1 MNRIVVTGIGAVSPV
16 GNSLYESWSKAKA
29 GQSGIMPITQ
39 FDVADI
45 PWKVAGA
52 VKDFNAEKY
61 LYPKE
66 IIRLDPFVHY
76 AVAAAIMAAEDAGL
90 IRTDAGS
97 RTQQS
102 PPLHRPLQEGVNER
116 GANNSG
122 LLQLA
127 GVIIGSSRGGIQTME
142 KAFKKKCLSRSSAHP
157 SSMSA
162 YLMPSTTISM
172 ASSYVAQKL
181 GVTGYCLGISNA
193 CASGLS
199 AIGEAYRLIK
209 SGYRHPV
216 LCGGTEA
223 PVCRTCLEG
232 YGVAGALSR
241 RADPSASRPFD
252 RTRDGFVL
260 SEGSCILVLETYE
273 SAMKRGAG
281 IYGEIIGYGNT
292 TDSYH
297 QTVPSAEGE
306 ARAIQSA
313 LDEAGLKPHDIHFIS
328 AHGTSTCLGDK
339 TETEAIKRSFGK
351 YAYSIPITSLKSVTG
366 HMLAASGALEAAV
379 TLLCLKEG
387 VITPTIHLRERDPEC
402 DLDYVTECRRAS
414 LKYALSQSF
423 GFGGLNAVLVF
434 RKLNA

>member
-16 GNSLYESWSKAKA
+16 GNSLYEAWSKAKA
-29 GQSGIMPITQ
+29 GQSGITPITQ

-52 VKDFNAEKY
+52 LKDFNAEKY

-66 IIRLDPFVHY
+66 ILRLDPFVHY

-90 IRTDAGS
+90 MGT
-97 RTQQS
+97 
-102 PPLHRPLQEGVNER
+102 EF
-116 GANNSG
+116 
-122 LLQLA
+122 LQLA

-181 GVTGYCLGISNA
+181 GITGYCLGISNA

-223 PVCRTCLEG
+223 PVCRTCIEG
-232 YGVAGALSR
+232 YGVSGALSR
-241 RADPSASRPFD
+241 RGDPSASRPFD

-306 ARAIQSA
+306 ARAIRSA

-351 YAYSIPITSLKSVTG
+351 YAYGIPITSLKSVTG

-379 TLLCLKEG
+379 TLLCLREG

-402 DLDYVTECRRAS
+402 DLDYVTECRCAS

-434 RKLNA
+434 RRLNA

>member
-1 MNRIVVTGIGAVSPV
+1 MKQGGARRLCYYTFRMNRVVVTGIGAVSPV

-29 GQSGIMPITQ
+29 GQSGITPITQ

-52 VKDFNAEKY
+52 LKDFNAGKY

-66 IIRLDPFVHY
+66 ILRLDPFVHY

-90 IRTDAGS
+90 M
-97 RTQQS
+97 
-102 PPLHRPLQEGVNER
+102 
-116 GANNSG
+116 GAAF
-122 LLQLA
+122 LQLA

-181 GVTGYCLGISNA
+181 GITGYCLGISNA

-223 PVCRTCLEG
+223 PVCRTCIEG
-232 YGVAGALSR
+232 YGVSGALSR
-241 RADPSASRPFD
+241 RGDPSASRPFD

-306 ARAIQSA
+306 ARAIRSA
-313 LDEAGLKPHDIHFIS
+313 LDEAGLKPHEIHFIS

-351 YAYSIPITSLKSVTG
+351 YAYGIPITSLKSVTG

-387 VITPTIHLRERDPEC
+387 VITPTVHLRERDPEC
-402 DLDYVTECRRAS
+402 DLDYVTECRCAS

>member
-1 MNRIVVTGIGAVSPV
+1 MNRVVVTGIGAVSPV

-29 GQSGIMPITQ
+29 GQSGITPITQ

-52 VKDFNAEKY
+52 LKDFNAEKY

-76 AVAAAIMAAEDAGL
+76 AVAAAIMAAEDGGL
-90 IRTDAGS
+90 MGTGF
-97 RTQQS
+97 
-102 PPLHRPLQEGVNER
+102 
-116 GANNSG
+116 
-122 LLQLA
+122 LQLA

-223 PVCRTCLEG
+223 PVCRTCMEG
-232 YGVAGALSR
+232 YGVSGALSR
-241 RADPSASRPFD
+241 RGDSSASRPFD
-252 RTRDGFVL
+252 RTRDGFVV

-273 SAMKRGAG
+273 SAMKRGSG

-306 ARAIQSA
+306 ARAIRSA
-313 LDEAGLKPHDIHFIS
+313 LDEAGLKPHDIDFIS

-423 GFGGLNAVLVF
+423 GFGGLNAVVVF

>member
-1 MNRIVVTGIGAVSPV
+1 MKQGGARRLCYYIFRMNRIVVTGIGAVSPV
-16 GNSLYESWSKAKA
+16 GNSLYEAWSKAKA
-29 GQSGIMPITQ
+29 GQSGITPITQ

-52 VKDFNAEKY
+52 LKDFNAEKY

-66 IIRLDPFVHY
+66 ILRLDPFVHY

-90 IRTDAGS
+90 MGT
-97 RTQQS
+97 
-102 PPLHRPLQEGVNER
+102 EF
-116 GANNSG
+116 
-122 LLQLA
+122 LQLA

-181 GVTGYCLGISNA
+181 GITGYCLGISNA

-223 PVCRTCLEG
+223 PVCRTCIEG
-232 YGVAGALSR
+232 YGVSGALSR
-241 RADPSASRPFD
+241 RGDPSASRPFD

-306 ARAIQSA
+306 ARAIRSA

-351 YAYSIPITSLKSVTG
+351 YAYGIPITSLKSVTG

-402 DLDYVTECRRAS
+402 DLDYVTECRCAS

-434 RKLNA
+434 RRLNA

>member
-1 MNRIVVTGIGAVSPV
+1 MKQGGARRLCYYTFRMNRVVVTGIGAVSPV

-29 GQSGIMPITQ
+29 GQSGITPITQ

-52 VKDFNAEKY
+52 LKDFNAEKY

-66 IIRLDPFVHY
+66 ILRLDPFVHY

-90 IRTDAGS
+90 M
-97 RTQQS
+97 
-102 PPLHRPLQEGVNER
+102 
-116 GANNSG
+116 GAAF
-122 LLQLA
+122 LQLA

-181 GVTGYCLGISNA
+181 GITGYCLGISNA

-223 PVCRTCLEG
+223 PVCRTCIEG
-232 YGVAGALSR
+232 YGVSGALSR
-241 RADPSASRPFD
+241 RGDPSASRPFD

-306 ARAIQSA
+306 ARAIRSA
-313 LDEAGLKPHDIHFIS
+313 LDEAGLKPHEIHFIS

-351 YAYSIPITSLKSVTG
+351 YAYGIPITSLKSVTG

-387 VITPTIHLRERDPEC
+387 VITPTLHLRERDPEC
-402 DLDYVTECRRAS
+402 DLDYVTECRCAS

>member
-1 MNRIVVTGIGAVSPV
+1 MNRVVVTGIGAVSPV

-29 GQSGIMPITQ
+29 GQSGITPITQ

-52 VKDFNAEKY
+52 LKDFNAEKY

-66 IIRLDPFVHY
+66 ILRLDPFVHY
-76 AVAAAIMAAEDAGL
+76 AVAAAIMAAENAGL
-90 IRTDAGS
+90 MGT
-97 RTQQS
+97 
-102 PPLHRPLQEGVNER
+102 EF
-116 GANNSG
+116 
-122 LLQLA
+122 LQLA

-181 GVTGYCLGISNA
+181 GITGYCLGISNA

-223 PVCRTCLEG
+223 PVCRTCIEG
-232 YGVAGALSR
+232 YGVSGALSR
-241 RADPSASRPFD
+241 RCDPSASRPFD

-306 ARAIQSA
+306 ARAIRSA

-351 YAYSIPITSLKSVTG
+351 YAYGIPITSLKSVTG

-387 VITPTIHLRERDPEC
+387 VITPTVHLRERDPEC
-402 DLDYVTECRRAS
+402 DLDYVTECRCAS

-434 RKLNA
+434 RRLNA

>member
-1 MNRIVVTGIGAVSPV
+1 MKQGGARRLCYYTFRMNRVVVTGIGAVSPV

-29 GQSGIMPITQ
+29 GQSGITPITQ

-52 VKDFNAEKY
+52 LKDFNAGKY

-66 IIRLDPFVHY
+66 ILRLDPFVHY

-90 IRTDAGS
+90 M
-97 RTQQS
+97 
-102 PPLHRPLQEGVNER
+102 
-116 GANNSG
+116 GAAF
-122 LLQLA
+122 LQLA
-127 GVIIGSSRGGIQTME
+127 GVIIGSSRGGIQSME

-181 GVTGYCLGISNA
+181 GITGYCLGISNA

-223 PVCRTCLEG
+223 PVCRTCIEG
-232 YGVAGALSR
+232 YGVSGALSR
-241 RADPSASRPFD
+241 RGDPSASRPFD

-306 ARAIQSA
+306 ARAIRSA
-313 LDEAGLKPHDIHFIS
+313 LDEAGLKPHEIHFIS

-351 YAYSIPITSLKSVTG
+351 YAYGIPITSLKSVTG

-387 VITPTIHLRERDPEC
+387 VITPTLHLRERDPEC
-402 DLDYVTECRRAS
+402 DLDYVTECRCAS

>member
-1 MNRIVVTGIGAVSPV
+1 MKQGGARRLCYYTFRMNRVVVTGIGAVSPV

-29 GQSGIMPITQ
+29 GQSGITPITQ

-52 VKDFNAEKY
+52 LKDFNAGKY

-66 IIRLDPFVHY
+66 ILRLDPFVHY

-90 IRTDAGS
+90 MGTAF
-97 RTQQS
+97 
-102 PPLHRPLQEGVNER
+102 
-116 GANNSG
+116 
-122 LLQLA
+122 LQLA

-181 GVTGYCLGISNA
+181 GITGYCLGISNA

-223 PVCRTCLEG
+223 PVCRTCIEG
-232 YGVAGALSR
+232 YGVSGALSR
-241 RADPSASRPFD
+241 RGDPSASRPFD

-306 ARAIQSA
+306 ARAIRSA
-313 LDEAGLKPHDIHFIS
+313 LDEAGLKPHEIHFIS

-351 YAYSIPITSLKSVTG
+351 YAYGIPITSLKSVTG

-387 VITPTIHLRERDPEC
+387 VITPTLHLRERDPEC
-402 DLDYVTECRRAS
+402 DLDYVTECRCAS

>member
-1 MNRIVVTGIGAVSPV
+1 MKQGGARRLCYYTFRMNRVVVTGIGAVSPV

-29 GQSGIMPITQ
+29 GQSGITPITQ

-52 VKDFNAEKY
+52 LKDFNAGKY

-66 IIRLDPFVHY
+66 ILRLDPFVHY

-90 IRTDAGS
+90 M
-97 RTQQS
+97 
-102 PPLHRPLQEGVNER
+102 
-116 GANNSG
+116 GAAF
-122 LLQLA
+122 LQLA
-127 GVIIGSSRGGIQTME
+127 GVIIGSSRGGIQSME

-181 GVTGYCLGISNA
+181 GITGYCLGISNA

-223 PVCRTCLEG
+223 PVCRTCIEG
-232 YGVAGALSR
+232 YGVSGALSR
-241 RADPSASRPFD
+241 RGDPSASRPFD

-306 ARAIQSA
+306 ARAIRSA
-313 LDEAGLKPHDIHFIS
+313 LDEAGLKPHEIHFIS

-351 YAYSIPITSLKSVTG
+351 YAYGIPITSLKSVTG

-387 VITPTIHLRERDPEC
+387 VITPTVHLRERDPEC
-402 DLDYVTECRRAS
+402 DLDYVTECRCAS